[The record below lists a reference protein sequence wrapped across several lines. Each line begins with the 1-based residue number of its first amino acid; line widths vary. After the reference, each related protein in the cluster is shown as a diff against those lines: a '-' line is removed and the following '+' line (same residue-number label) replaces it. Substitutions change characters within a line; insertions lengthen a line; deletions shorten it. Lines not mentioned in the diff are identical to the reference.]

1 MLKDV
6 LRQYEGQETHTVHL
20 VCSSSRMAPTKQAAS
35 QPQQQQQTQTQARVR
50 ILIVFV
56 ASSFHMLLFN

>member
-20 VCSSSRMAPTKQAAS
+20 VCSSSRMAQIKQQQPSTSQS
-35 QPQQQQQTQTQARVR
+35 QPQIPQARVR
-50 ILIVFV
+50 NFV
-56 ASSFHMLLFN
+56 MVL